1 MLFTSNEMIAA
12 MAVDY
17 IRTIV
22 FAFPFMTLGVISG
35 RIFQG
40 LGEGM
45 PSLLLTAMRVIFVS
59 GTLAYVFIFVLKLG
73 LWSIW
78 LALALGAAVTSII
91 ALSWLLLRLRELEK
105 RSASLK
111 S

>member
-1 MLFTSNEMIAA
+1 

-45 PSLLLTAMRVIFVS
+45 PSLVLTAMRVILVS
-59 GTLAYVFIFVLKLG
+59 GTLAFVFIYVMKMG

-78 LALALGAAVTSII
+78 LALALGATLISIAAI
-91 ALSWLLLRLRELEK
+91 CWLFVRLRELERNMVTAQAK
-105 RSASLK
+105 T
-111 S
+111 